1 MTFPNQNPKHLKTQS
16 ELEPSQNPQRWTS
29 TSKP

>member
-16 ELEPSQNPQRWTS
+16 ELEFSQNPQRSTS
-29 TSKP
+29 TSKL